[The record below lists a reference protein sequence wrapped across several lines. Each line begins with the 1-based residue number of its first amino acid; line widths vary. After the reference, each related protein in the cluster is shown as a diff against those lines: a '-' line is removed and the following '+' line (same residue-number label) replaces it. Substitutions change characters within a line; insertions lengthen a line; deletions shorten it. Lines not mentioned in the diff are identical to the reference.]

1 MINYR
6 RKAGHVKTIYMAAL
20 YKQLNQKLKKHIGST
35 FSDTS
40 CKSDFVDS
48 LYFMTESYEKTDVI
62 RSLHFLLFTICV

>member
-20 YKQLNQKLKKHIGST
+20 YTVEPKTKKLIGST
-35 FSDTS
+35 FNDTS

-48 LYFMTESYEKTDVI
+48 LYFMAKSYEKTDVI
-62 RSLHFLLFTICV
+62 RSLHFLLFTI